1 MTVVLVVVAV
11 AQMQVP
17 PVQEELEV
25 NGQSQLQPKLEA
37 CYLLLLPVLQVS
49 AAPSVL
55 SPGVAWSWQLVAAFL
70 LLCLRWHWRRRRGQK
85 CFFSGIR
92 PATTTAVVATAA
104 VHYTC
109 RRTSTSTTTGG
120 VVFTNNP
127 FISFFSTLLQRSRMS
142 GHCSSGLF
150 CFKFCQHL

>member
-1 MTVVLVVVAV
+1 VLVVVLVVVVV

-55 SPGVAWSWQLVAAFL
+55 SPGVAWSWQLVAALASAVLAVALAGETRPKAL
-70 LLCLRWHWRRRRGQK
+70 LFGHQTSHNC
-85 CFFSGIR
+85 C
-92 PATTTAVVATAA
+92 
-104 VHYTC
+104 C
-109 RRTSTSTTTGG
+109 RC
-120 VVFTNNP
+120 
-127 FISFFSTLLQRSRMS
+127 
-142 GHCSSGLF
+142 HCCCPL
-150 CFKFCQHL
+150 HLS